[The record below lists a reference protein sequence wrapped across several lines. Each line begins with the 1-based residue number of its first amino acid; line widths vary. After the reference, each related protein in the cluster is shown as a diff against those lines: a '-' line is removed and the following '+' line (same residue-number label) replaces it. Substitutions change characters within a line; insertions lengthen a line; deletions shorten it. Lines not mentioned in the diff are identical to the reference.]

1 MLSLGRGAP
10 NSPTVPF
17 SREPSRLGEQKRLGR
32 TRYLGAVITA
42 RGSSVGPQ
50 TTAKATIPANAAILP
65 ERYYPRSLI
74 VRSWRAETARKRRCK
89 SRSLSLGRVAV
100 TALSRKII
108 EDRMWNTRC
117 RSAQKCRKTLDNAGM
132 RSGELLTVK
141 AARPFL
147 RYLNSGFP
155 TYTYI
160 PFCKESSKRN
170 QTGPGNLSEV

>member
-1 MLSLGRGAP
+1 MRLRTVLSLGRGAP

-32 TRYLGAVITA
+32 TRYLGVVITGQ
-42 RGSSVGPQ
+42 RLERRPPK
-50 TTAKATIPANAAILP
+50 TTAKATVPANAAILP

-132 RSGELLTVK
+132 RSGEIGR
-141 AARPFL
+141 ASHRQGRP
-147 RYLNSGFP
+147 
-155 TYTYI
+155 TI
-160 PFCKESSKRN
+160 P
-170 QTGPGNLSEV
+170 PLP